1 MNNRKKSLQSLLT
14 FLALI
19 TMTLSFGQTVVTIGT
34 GTSTQGGPVSRF
46 FRYHASEIIY
56 LQSELNQLGTI
67 ESIAFDKRSGSD
79 NNVIQNVEIY
89 MKHTAATSLLTGTT
103 STVGYT
109 LVYSGNFTNNASTG
123 WMEVDLTTPFSYNN
137 TDNLEV
143 LVIKGSQAPLN
154 SSQFPRYAYSSS
166 INDRYRSYSDDSNAW
181 STSKTLGVQTG
192 PPNARIS
199 FSQPCVPTFSS
210 FTETACDSYTLNS
223 QVYATSGTYTQTISN
238 LAGCDSTITLNL
250 TINHAV
256 QGTDVQIAC
265 GSFIW
270 IDNNT
275 YTASNNTASHTL
287 TGAASNGC
295 DSIVTLDLTIINI
308 DNTVT
313 VNGIVLNANLSG
325 ATSYQW
331 IDCGTGMPISSETNQ
346 SFSPSVN
353 GDYQVEITSNGC
365 TVISSCE
372 SVSNLSVQNLSEASF
387 TIYPNPTSDYVL
399 VSIPKGEGALTIS
412 TISGN
417 VVREYK
423 INSNQVMLDL
433 NDLPKGMYM
442 IHLNN
447 DNYQLTKRLVLN
459 K

>member
-1 MNNRKKSLQSLLT
+1 
-14 FLALI
+14 
-19 TMTLSFGQTVVTIGT
+19 
-34 GTSTQGGPVSRF
+34 
-46 FRYHASEIIY
+46 
-56 LQSELNQLGTI
+56 
-67 ESIAFDKRSGSD
+67 
-79 NNVIQNVEIY
+79 
-89 MKHTAATSLLTGTT
+89 
-103 STVGYT
+103 
-109 LVYSGNFTNNASTG
+109 
-123 WMEVDLTTPFSYNN
+123 
-137 TDNLEV
+137 
-143 LVIKGSQAPLN
+143 
-154 SSQFPRYAYSSS
+154 
-166 INDRYRSYSDDSNAW
+166 
-181 STSKTLGVQTG
+181 
-192 PPNARIS
+192 
-199 FSQPCVPTFSS
+199 
-210 FTETACDSYTLNS
+210 
-223 QVYATSGTYTQTISN
+223 
-238 LAGCDSTITLNL
+238 
-250 TINHAV
+250 V